1 MFGFPIHLHP
11 LSYHLRNIRAITF
24 WYFLQIIYLKLIVTH
39 FQTFLKLNFAF
50 ESRKIPI
57 TKF

>member
-39 FQTFLKLNFAF
+39 FQTFLKLDFAF
-50 ESRKIPI
+50 ESRKRHN
-57 TKF
+57 